1 MSDEPGLP
9 ATDEEKAAL
18 LVRMVEAALDAD
30 TADGSAN
37 LRTVML
43 ELRAADPEAVQRLAT
58 ALQLRGVGRNRSTA
72 H

>member
-1 MSDEPGLP
+1 MTDEPGLP

-18 LVRMVEAALDAD
+18 LVRVVEAALHTD
-30 TADGSAN
+30 TADGRAG
-37 LRTVML
+37 LGAVMR

-58 ALQLRGVGRNRSTA
+58 ALQLRGVGRTLSTT